1 MTKTQI
7 VPGLDGSRAP
17 RREDGRPATD
27 PRAGSLARSRHAD
40 LLDRGFAGHING
52 ASGLGLWSGGKS
64 LRDDLLAGCAGRQTA
79 ALQRR
84 EVPA

>member
-17 RREDGRPATD
+17 RWKDGWPATD
-27 PRAGSLARSRHAD
+27 PRAGSLARSWQAD